1 MAPDYNDRFD
11 KLTEVITANH
21 VETVQRLT
29 RLETQVV
36 DLSTL
41 PARVNALEHFRF
53 KLAGMATAISVACAY
68 AFDFFKSNPRH

>member
-1 MAPDYNDRFD
+1 MAPDFNDRFD
-11 KLTEVITANH
+11 KLTSIITDNH

-41 PARVNALEHFRF
+41 PARVTALEHLKF
-53 KLAGMATAISVACAY
+53 KIVGMATAISTLCA
-68 AFDFFKSNPRH
+68 AGFELFKSRHS